1 MELMADRTE
10 TNDASSPRRGPLWLR
25 LLVGPDV
32 AGRRDVQKLPA
43 SSVLSLLWWRLG
55 LTPTARFRANR
66 FRESILDDRGP
77 SFSVRVARQSAP
89 PNR

>member
-1 MELMADRTE
+1 MADE
-10 TNDASSPRRGPLWLR
+10 IEKNDDASNSSRGPLWLR
-25 LLVGPDV
+25 LLVGSQV

-89 PNR
+89 PSR